1 MKQVAI
7 IIASLG
13 LLLNAVHVHCCFSL
27 PVCCDCPCLPPG
39 PCIPPIACAESDAK
53 SIAKYSLDPKGIRY
67 PNKNATNDIYYD
79 RITQSIFTDHNS

>member
-39 PCIPPIACAESDAK
+39 PCPKKDDPNICPK
-53 SIAKYSLDPKGIRY
+53 AKYSLDAKGISY
-67 PNKNATNDIYYD
+67 PNKNVTNVIINQ
-79 RITQSIFTDHNS
+79 RIMQSLFTDHYS